1 MNLIKSWILLFVIIF
16 TSTWHLH
23 ADHVQRVEPT
33 FWWVGMKNPKLQL
46 LVHGENIS
54 QYQVEINYP
63 GVMLRQVIQVESP
76 NYLFLDLIIGPET
89 QPGSFSINFK
99 NGKRVRLRH
108 QYEFKAREAGS
119 ADREGIDGADAI
131 YLITPDRF
139 VNGDPSNDNVE
150 GMKEKANRQNPDG
163 RHGGDI
169 QGIIDRLD
177 YIKDMGFNAIWLN
190 PLLENNMPEYSYHG
204 YSTTDYYRI
213 DARFGS
219 NEQYRLLAETAQAKN
234 IGLIMD
240 MIANHCGS
248 EHWWMTDLPTSD
260 WINFDGRFVQTN
272 HQKSTIQDPYVSDV
286 DRRRFVDG
294 WFVETMP
301 DLNQRNPLLANYLIQ
316 NSIWWIEYAHLTGI
330 RQDTYPYPDMH
341 FMTEWTCRIR
351 EEYPNF
357 YIVGEEWN
365 GNPAIVAHWQQGKKN
380 PNGYTSCLPGLMD
393 FPLQEALRKGL
404 TENEKDWGQGWIK
417 TYEMLANDFQ
427 YADPF
432 SLVVFPDNHD
442 MDRFYTQLGEDLDL
456 FKLGLAYTLT
466 MRGIPQIYYGTEV
479 LMVNRDGGGHGIIRS
494 DFPGGWTQD
503 NLDVVSEAGLSE
515 DQVEAKNFVKK
526 LLTWRKD
533 AQAVHYGRV
542 LHYLP
547 SDGVYVYFRILDNHT
562 VMVALNKNDQDIKL
576 TLGRFVQGLDN
587 KTRATDIISNKMFD
601 LATTITVPARSPLI
615 LELK

>member
-1 MNLIKSWILLFVIIF
+1 MIIF
-16 TSTWHLH
+16 TATGHLY
-23 ADHVQRVEPT
+23 ADDVQHVEPT

-54 QYQVEINYP
+54 QYQAEINYP
-63 GVMLRQVIQVESP
+63 GVTLRQVIQVESP
-76 NYLFLDLIIGPET
+76 NYLFLDLIIGTET

-99 NGKRVRLRH
+99 NGKRVRFRH
-108 QYEFKAREAGS
+108 QYELKAREAGS
-119 ADREGIDGADAI
+119 SNREGIDGADAI

-150 GMKEKANRQNPDG
+150 GMKERADRQNPDG

-169 QGIIDRLD
+169 QGIMDRLD

-219 NEQYRLLAETAQAKN
+219 NEQYRLLAETSEAKG

-248 EHWWMTDLPTSD
+248 EHWWMADLPTTD

-272 HQKSTIQDPYVSDV
+272 HQKSTIQDPYVSDT
-286 DRRRFVDG
+286 DHRRFVDG
-294 WFVETMP
+294 WFVKTMP
-301 DLNQRNPLLANYLIQ
+301 DLNQRNPLVANYLIQ

-351 EEYPNF
+351 DEYPNF

-432 SLVVFPDNHD
+432 SMVVFPDNHD

-494 DFPGGWTQD
+494 DFPGGWAQD
-503 NLDVVSEAGLSE
+503 NLDVVSETGLSE
-515 DQVEAKNFVKK
+515 DQVEAKKFVKK

-533 AQAVHYGRV
+533 ARAVHHGRV

-547 SDGVYVYFRILDNHT
+547 SDGVYVYFRIHEYST
-562 VMVALNKNDQDIKL
+562 VMVVLNKNDQNTELILD
-576 TLGRFVQGLDN
+576 RFAQGLEN
-587 KTRATDIISNKMFD
+587 KTQATDIISNRIFD
-601 LATTITVPARSPLI
+601 LATSITVPARSPLV

>member
-1 MNLIKSWILLFVIIF
+1 MNPLKSWILLFVMVF
-16 TSTWHLH
+16 ASTGHLY
-23 ADHVQRVEPT
+23 ADDVQRVEPT

-54 QYQVEINYP
+54 QYQAEITFP
-63 GVMLRQVIQVESP
+63 GVTLRQVIQVESP

-89 QPGSFSINFK
+89 QPGTFSINFK
-99 NGKRVRLRH
+99 NKNKVRFRH
-108 QYEFKAREAGS
+108 QYQLKAREAGS
-119 ADREGIDGADAI
+119 SDREGIDGADAI

-150 GMKEKANRQNPDG
+150 GMKERADRQNPDG

-169 QGIIDRLD
+169 QGIMDRLD
-177 YIKDMGFNAIWLN
+177 YIKDMGFNAVWLN

-219 NEQYRLLAETAQAKN
+219 NEQYRLLAETAQDKG

-260 WINFDGRFVQTN
+260 WINFEGRFVQTN
-272 HQKSTIQDPYVSDV
+272 HQKSTVQDPYVSDT

-301 DLNQRNPLLANYLIQ
+301 DLNQRNPLVANYLIQ

-351 EEYPNF
+351 DEYPNF

-365 GNPAIVAHWQQGKKN
+365 GNPAIVAYWQQGKKN

-393 FPLQEALRKGL
+393 FPLQEALSKGL
-404 TENEKDWGQGWIK
+404 TGNEKVWGQGWIK

-432 SLVVFPDNHD
+432 SMVVFPDNHD

-479 LMVNRDGGGHGIIRS
+479 LMVNREGGGHGIIRS

-503 NLDVVSEAGLSE
+503 NLDVVTEAGLSE

-533 AQAVHYGRV
+533 ARAVHHGRI

-547 SDGVYVYFRILDNHT
+547 SDGIYVYFRIHENST
-562 VMVALNKNDQDIKL
+562 VMVVLNKNDQDTELIL
-576 TLGRFVQGLDN
+576 DRFAQGLQN

-601 LATTITVPARSPLI
+601 LATSITVTARSPLI